1 MQMVCPDFT
10 NFVQDGRVKI
20 KLHGGQN
27 QLKKTK
33 MWFPRQL
40 FVIKPLF
47 FPLTNAS
54 ELADVT
60 ACEDKFNYLRQKLSP

>member
-1 MQMVCPDFT
+1 MYYGELE
-10 NFVQDGRVKI
+10 NRE
-20 KLHGGQN
+20 
-27 QLKKTK
+27 
-33 MWFPRQL
+33 L

-60 ACEDKFNYLRQKLSP
+60 ACEDKFNYLRQK